1 MRSYRDHLLPQRQD
15 NLDLS
20 RDAYRLGKT
29 SFLAVLEAQR
39 GYLAAR
45 REYIKS
51 LFDGARSLIA
61 LEQVTGQPLSKIL
74 EDPAEPATRKDGE
87 SNP

>member
-1 MRSYRDHLLPQRQD
+1 VRSYRDHLLPQRQD
-15 NLDLS
+15 NLNLS

-29 SFLAVLEAQR
+29 SFLSVLEAQR
-39 GYLAAR
+39 DYLAAR
-45 REYIKS
+45 REYIGS

-74 EDPAEPATRKDGE
+74 QAIPESATRKDGE
-87 SNP
+87 SNQ